1 MGQRSAL
8 QTTATFLFAKKTDHI
23 GKSQVSVLANL
34 NCVGDFRNQEV
45 ALQSMMTSHCGV
57 GRLAANQGLMSQSR
71 TKYLAKAPKYSEK
84 TPHFLVYRD

>member
-1 MGQRSAL
+1 MTSYTKWGSAL
-8 QTTATFLFAKKTDHI
+8 LYRQQQHFLSAKKTDHI

-34 NCVGDFRNQEV
+34 NCVGVFRNQEV

-71 TKYLAKAPKYSEK
+71 TKDLAKAPKYS
-84 TPHFLVYRD
+84 